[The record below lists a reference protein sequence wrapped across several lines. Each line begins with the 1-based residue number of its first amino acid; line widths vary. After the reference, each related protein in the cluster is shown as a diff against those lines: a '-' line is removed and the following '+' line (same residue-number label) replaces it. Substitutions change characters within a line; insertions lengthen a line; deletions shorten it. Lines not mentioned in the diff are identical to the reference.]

1 MTPVTAAMGVCPT
14 IGPKPTAA
22 AAVEQLCALGKDSR
36 LGVPTGV
43 STLAAEL
50 QLPVGSVGGHLRV
63 LLDAGL
69 LERRRAGREV
79 LYRWSDA
86 GSALVSGAA

>member
-1 MTPVTAAMGVCPT
+1 MP
-14 IGPKPTAA
+14 I
-22 AAVEQLCALGKDSR
+22 
-36 LGVPTGV
+36 
-43 STLAAEL
+43 
-50 QLPVGSVGGHLRV
+50 GSVGGHLRV

-86 GSALVSGAA
+86 GQALVTSAGSGS